1 MALDRTCKDVPY
13 MTGRLIAIT
22 AHYAEKHFGPNTL
35 GEMMKFP
42 RRYIEAFWHY
52 VDRNDPELSEIDMAP
67 PVSMPTAAE
76 QSQAWVG
83 YYHQRAAYDT
93 DKTSERQRIG
103 HDIAERRKSKG
114 MTQQHLA
121 AITQI
126 QRNHISRIE
135 AGRYSVGFDTL
146 QTIADALDADIR
158 IVPRK

>member
-52 VDRNDPELSEIDMAP
+52 VDRNDPEIAEIDIAP

-103 HDIAERRKSKG
+103 RRIAELRKEQN
-114 MTQQHLA
+114 MTQAQLA
-121 AITQI
+121 ERCGVAQA
-126 QRNHISRIE
+126 HIARIE
-135 AGRYSVGFDTL
+135 TGRYSVGLDTL
-146 QTIADALDADIR
+146 AQIATALGRSIDF
-158 IVPRK
+158 VQP

>member
-35 GEMMKFP
+35 GEMMKYP

-52 VDRNDPELSEIDMAP
+52 VDRNDPEIAEIDVAP
-67 PVSMPTAAE
+67 PVAMPTASE

-83 YYHQRAAYDT
+83 YDT

-103 HDIAERRKSKG
+103 RRIAELRKEQN
-114 MTQQHLA
+114 MTQAQLA
-121 AITQI
+121 DRCGIAQA
-126 QRNHISRIE
+126 HIARIE
-135 AGRYSVGFDTL
+135 TGRYSVGLDTL
-146 QTIADALDADIR
+146 AQIATALGRSIDFVEA
-158 IVPRK
+158 

>member
-52 VDRNDPELSEIDMAP
+52 VDRNDPEIAEIDVAP
-67 PVSMPTAAE
+67 PVAMPTAAE

-83 YYHQRAAYDT
+83 YYHQRAAYDA
-93 DKTSERQRIG
+93 DKTGERQRIG
-103 HDIAERRKSKG
+103 QRIAELRKEKGLTQQDIAERTG
-114 MTQQHLA
+114 
-121 AITQI
+121 I

-135 AGRYSVGFDTL
+135 AGKYSVGFDTL
-146 QTIADALDADIR
+146 QSIAEALGGRIDI
-158 IVPRK
+158 ITE